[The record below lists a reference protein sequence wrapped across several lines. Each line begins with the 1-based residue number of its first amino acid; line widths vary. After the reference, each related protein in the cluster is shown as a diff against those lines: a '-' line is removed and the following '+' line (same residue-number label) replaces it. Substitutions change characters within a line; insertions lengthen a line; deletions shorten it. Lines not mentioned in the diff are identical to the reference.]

1 MGLLLGLLSALVWG
15 VAGVTGSLAAR
26 RIGAAHAIGWAMAL
40 SMLVAVPL
48 ALLSGGPGRVD
59 VRMALWIA
67 LIAACMLG
75 GLICVYAGVR
85 YGSISV
91 VAPISATY
99 GGVGALIAIIA
110 GEPVEALAIAALTLA
125 VVGAF
130 LAAKGE
136 TALPGAAYSN
146 QRVAALLGAGAAV
159 LWGIQLWAGGQ
170 VQDDLGA
177 SWLVACSRMIG
188 VVVVTMPLVARR
200 ELVIERRAIWLALV
214 AGVGEVAGF
223 TLYLKASAYGIAQAA
238 VLTGQYGT
246 VAALIGVVVLK
257 ERLRGLQ
264 YLGLG
269 LIIVAIIGLSLS

>member
-1 MGLLLGLLSALVWG
+1 
-15 VAGVTGSLAAR
+15 
-26 RIGAAHAIGWAMAL
+26 
-40 SMLVAVPL
+40 
-48 ALLSGGPGRVD
+48 
-59 VRMALWIA
+59 
-67 LIAACMLG
+67 
-75 GLICVYAGVR
+75 
-85 YGSISV
+85 
-91 VAPISATY
+91 
-99 GGVGALIAIIA
+99 
-110 GEPVEALAIAALTLA
+110 
-125 VVGAF
+125 
-130 LAAKGE
+130 
-136 TALPGAAYSN
+136 
-146 QRVAALLGAGAAV
+146 
-159 LWGIQLWAGGQ
+159 

-200 ELVIERRAIWLALV
+200 DLVIERRAIWLALV